1 MDAVSTFGDIE
12 DPWNIQCRK
21 SPFGVN
27 KFGHG
32 LAFELS
38 SDAKRHPLHAVA
50 RQRSTLNL

>member
-1 MDAVSTFGDIE
+1 MDAVSTFGDVE

-32 LAFELS
+32 PTVSVTRGWAG
-38 SDAKRHPLHAVA
+38 
-50 RQRSTLNL
+50 